1 MPVFFENLPALLY
14 FSLFLIL
21 LFLSGAVYLY
31 GNKKNDYFVLFFS
44 FAIAILFHGT
54 RAPDATD
61 LSV

>member
-31 GNKKNDYFVLFFS
+31 GNKKMIISCCFF
-44 FAIAILFHGT
+44 L
-54 RAPDATD
+54 
-61 LSV
+61 LQ